1 MRALLLFTTFALAL
15 TASAQVPD
23 YVPTDGLVAWYPFNG
38 DATDASGNGHD
49 GTVEGAIL
57 ATDRFSNSNG
67 AYYFN
72 GDDRIFPAN
81 PEGYPLQERTTS
93 IWMKSNVPVTGGR
106 TLMGYGGSSCGN
118 SWFLTYNNLGNQPY
132 TSNAFEIQ
140 GHCNNN
146 SVAAPLPPG
155 EFTNWHLV
163 VVRTS
168 AAGTDVL
175 IDGVLGEHSSVFIDD
190 TAPGCAVFGA
200 TPSTSG
206 GCYFQDSNNALW
218 NGWLDDIG
226 IWNRAL
232 SDEEIAGL
240 YNAPPPI
247 AGCTDPDAC
256 NPDPNANLDDGS
268 CKYGC
273 LYCGA
278 GTIWNPT
285 LETCVAAPPE
295 LDTSGNCTLLNLQ
308 ELAEGYQILLAQNA
322 ELDSLLAD
330 CNGTSTSDPSGPCAG
345 ADVVT
350 YHGYE
355 YDIVEIGDQCWF
367 AENARFLPAVSPV
380 ELGSEDDSSPHAY
393 VFNYEGSDVDEAR
406 ASAGY
411 LNYGAYYNFWAIE
424 SWSIC
429 PEDWKVPSDGEWMLL
444 EQELGMTS
452 NSTTAAG
459 WRGDN
464 QGSQLKTVDSWGVN
478 NGLNSAGMNC
488 LPHGGRISSP
498 DSWVGQGIF
507 GDYWT
512 ASTIDAN
519 QSWYRGLR
527 DTQTGIY
534 RFPNTRE
541 RGLAVRCVK
550 D

>member
-308 ELAEGYQILLAQNA
+308 ELAEGYLILLAQNA

-330 CNGTSTSDPSGPCAG
+330 CNGTSTSDQPSPCAG
-345 ADVVT
+345 ENVVT
-350 YHGYE
+350 YHGYD

-367 AENARFLPAVSPV
+367 AENLQTER
-380 ELGSEDDSSPHAY
+380 Y
-393 VFNYEGSDVDEAR
+393 VNGDLLEGN
-406 ASAGY
+406 
-411 LNYGAYYNFWAIE
+411 L
-424 SWSIC
+424 
-429 PEDWKVPSDGEWMLL
+429 SDGEWSSTASGAQAVRNNDDSNLPSRGRLYNWFAVVDTRGLCPSGWHAPTDAEWMTL
-444 EQELGMTS
+444 EVQLGMPQS
-452 NSTTAAG
+452 EVEADGSRGTAEGQA
-459 WRGDN
+459 
-464 QGSQLKTVDSWGVN
+464 LKSSASDSPPW
-478 NGLNSAGMNC
+478 NGNNSAGFNAFPGGKRSDGGSYSYGTTDC
-488 LPHGGRISSP
+488 LIWTSSTL
-498 DSWVGQGIF
+498 DGNSAW
-507 GDYWT
+507 
-512 ASTIDAN
+512 
-519 QSWYRGLR
+519 LR
-527 DTQTGIY
+527 DLDGDSHIERYAYPY
-534 RFPNTRE
+534 RHGFS
-541 RGLAVRCVK
+541 VRCVK